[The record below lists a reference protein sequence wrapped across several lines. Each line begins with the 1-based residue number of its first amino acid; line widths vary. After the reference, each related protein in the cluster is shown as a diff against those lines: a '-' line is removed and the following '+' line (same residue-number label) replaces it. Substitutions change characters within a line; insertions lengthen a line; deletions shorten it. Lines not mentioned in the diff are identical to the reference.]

1 MCGRRYRMNK
11 YTVEDT
17 PYHGEGMSLWY
28 VVDDDG
34 DPVDSGR
41 TREEAERKCDDMN
54 ARSMEVPD

>member
-1 MCGRRYRMNK
+1 MNK